1 MRAPFLGEKPSGF
14 ALCPGNG
21 VAEYADYCAKSLSA
35 EERPSAYV
43 CLSDSILVPAAVAHK
58 ANLLNEGWGHI
69 LGY

>member
-1 MRAPFLGEKPSGF
+1 M
-14 ALCPGNG
+14 
-21 VAEYADYCAKSLSA
+21 AEYADYCAKSLSA